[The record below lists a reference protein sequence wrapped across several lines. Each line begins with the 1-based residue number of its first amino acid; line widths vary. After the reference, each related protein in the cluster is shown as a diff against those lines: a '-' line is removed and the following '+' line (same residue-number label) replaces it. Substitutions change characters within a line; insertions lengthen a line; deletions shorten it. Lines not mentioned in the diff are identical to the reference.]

1 MRLPGVIFGA
11 FLVLVLLLL
20 AGCGKPANRFDRE
33 DYNTSQS
40 MFQPICLDGVEYW
53 IRAVGHKGYMAVR
66 IDPETLQPRRCNKP

>member
-11 FLVLVLLLL
+11 FLVLALLLL
-20 AGCGKPANRFDRE
+20 AGCGKAPNRFDRE

-53 IRAVGHKGYMAVR
+53 IRAIGRKGYMAVR